1 MHLTI
6 ELASFAPSDAPSEN
20 TFRGVQELLSYCNI
34 PAEFVAERLHSVT
47 HSFGWHQ
54 ETETEYG
61 TTHLVQERKRAISH
75 TFAVCWLHTLCKN
88 IELVHDGDAYPRIK
102 DPRDDALGPSSSQ
115 ADGTWR
121 KSGYFMRW
129 KQPPTSRKG
138 DEMVELIIFSPSP
151 SLQTNMDRLVTR
163 AGWEQTLV
171 DPFSLL
177 ILVLDDLFQ
186 QVDTAINNVLSVFRQ
201 IEQVSVSC
209 PGK

>member
-1 MHLTI
+1 
-6 ELASFAPSDAPSEN
+6 
-20 TFRGVQELLSYCNI
+20 
-34 PAEFVAERLHSVT
+34 
-47 HSFGWHQ
+47 
-54 ETETEYG
+54 
-61 TTHLVQERKRAISH
+61 
-75 TFAVCWLHTLCKN
+75 
-88 IELVHDGDAYPRIK
+88 
-102 DPRDDALGPSSSQ
+102 
-115 ADGTWR
+115 
-121 KSGYFMRW
+121 MRW

-138 DEMVELIIFSPSP
+138 DEMVELIIFSPSR

-163 AGWEQTLV
+163 PGWEQTLV